1 MTKYYTSNKWQN
13 STLVINDKIVQ
24 NITSNKWQNSTLVIN
39 DKIVH

>member
-13 STLVINDKIVQ
+13 ITLVINDKNYI
-24 NITSNKWQNSTLVIN
+24 TLVIN